1 LVEIRGLGVCGRQ
14 SANAPAFFP
23 QPPAKE
29 WYMQENQAR
38 VGSQGEK
45 VHGGLPAGP
54 RCSNMETQLPFLSG
68 M

>member
-1 LVEIRGLGVCGRQ
+1 LVEIRGLGVCGSR

-29 WYMQENQAR
+29 WYMKENEAR
-38 VGSQGEK
+38 HGSQGEM

-54 RCSNMETQLPFLSG
+54 RRSNMETQLPFLPG